1 MEPLKIGVIGTGHMG
16 RNHVRNLSEDK
27 RFDFIGV
34 YDANPVQAQ
43 EVAAKYNVKAFDDE
57 NALLNE
63 VEAVVIAVPSSLH
76 KEVALKAAEHNVHA
90 LVEKPLA
97 TTSNDAK
104 EIVRIFK
111 EKNLKLAVGHIE
123 RFNPVFRE
131 LQKLVNPEDIFYVE
145 ACRYSPFSGS
155 GRITDTS
162 VVEDLMIHDV
172 DLVCALMV
180 GKEVTSLHGRGEAVR
195 SGRTDFAT
203 CIMDFDGKAHAVVN
217 ASRIS
222 QNKVRTI
229 TVHTADSC
237 ICADLLAKTLEIY
250 KSTNLTIDLTKDN
263 SYRQDGVV
271 QKIYV
276 PIEEPLRAELVAFY
290 DAVANNASL
299 VADGNVG
306 VNAIE
311 ICEQVARRAEQ

>member
-43 EVAAKYNVKAFDDE
+43 EIAAKYNVKAFDEE
-57 NALLNE
+57 NALLDE

-76 KEVALKAAEHNVHA
+76 KEVALRVAEHNVHA

-97 TTSNDAK
+97 TTSDDAK

-111 EKNLKLAVGHIE
+111 EKKLKLAVGHIE

-180 GKEVTSLHGRGEAVR
+180 GKEVTSLHGRGESVR

-229 TVHTADSC
+229 TVHTAESC

-290 DAVANNASL
+290 DAVVNNAPL